1 MFVYRNLTLSAN
13 IVSTALFVLETFS
26 DIHLDDGVEDENDDK
41 LWLPVKTVF
50 NLMKFHHNTPR
61 ILIRVIQAFNSVYF
75 MANEKVK
82 AEMVKGYSELKIS
95 DFIYEKVVKEVDFS
109 KGSIRYELQ
118 ELQSNIL
125 NGFYGPLLKKD
136 DKDQHTIRKRLEMMR
151 RDIFGIE
158 KNEIDETSDEERVEQ
173 YEIMGCTT
181 PKEPWKEFQD
191 SPSGKLALYL
201 VFYFN
206 NKYKKELK
214 QIIEKNGCTAKD
226 AAGCPLIASS
236 IDLVELLCDI
246 LAIRVEEIPVEYKR
260 LQYRMYQ
267 HNEEAK
273 GEFVPMFYS
282 NQEFL
287 GVSITYTHS
296 SKYKFSFYTIKII
309 NSFYRLLTHFSFKLR
324 KCFQFV

>member
-1 MFVYRNLTLSAN
+1 MRVSLNSIAKFSHASYIVIVLYTIIDCIVKDIIISSNRNLTLSAN

-41 LWLPVKTVF
+41 LWLPVSTVF
-50 NLMKFHHNTPR
+50 NLMRFYHTKPK

-75 MANEKVK
+75 MANDKVK
-82 AEMVKGYSELKIS
+82 AEMVKGYSEQKIS
-95 DFIYEKVVKEVDFS
+95 DFVYEKVVKEEDIS

-136 DKDQHTIRKRLEMMR
+136 AKDPLTIRKRLEMMR
-151 RDIFGIE
+151 RDIFGV
-158 KNEIDETSDEERVEQ
+158 KDEETTSEEDKAEQ
-173 YEIMGCTT
+173 YEIMGSSI
-181 PKEPWKEFQD
+181 PEEPWKEFQG

-206 NKYKKELK
+206 NKHKNDLK
-214 QIIEKNGCTAKD
+214 QIIEGNGCRAQD
-226 AAGCPLIASS
+226 VVGCPLIASS
-236 IDLVELLCDI
+236 INLVELLCEI

-287 GVSITYTHS
+287 GVS
-296 SKYKFSFYTIKII
+296 
-309 NSFYRLLTHFSFKLR
+309 NR
-324 KCFQFV
+324 

>member
-1 MFVYRNLTLSAN
+1 MFLYRNLTLSAN

-41 LWLPVKTVF
+41 LWLPVTTVF
-50 NLMKFHHNTPR
+50 NLMKFYHTTPT

-82 AEMVKGYSELKIS
+82 AEMVKGYSELKVS
-95 DFIYEKVVKEVDFS
+95 EFVYEKVIKVVNIS

-118 ELQSNIL
+118 ELQSNVL
-125 NGFYGPLLKKD
+125 NGYYGPLLKKD
-136 DKDQHTIRKRLEMMR
+136 DKDRHTIRKRLELMR
-151 RDIFGIE
+151 GEIFGIE
-158 KNEIDETSDEERVEQ
+158 KDEIHLTPDEEKVEQ

-181 PKEPWKEFQD
+181 PEEPWKEFQD

-206 NKYKKELK
+206 NRHKNDLK
-214 QIIEKNGCTAKD
+214 QIIAKNGCTAKD

-236 IDLVELLCDI
+236 IDLVELLCEI
-246 LAIRVEEIPVEYKR
+246 LAIRVEETPVEYKR
-260 LQYRMYQ
+260 LEYRKNTKSNAEC
-267 HNEEAK
+267 NEKAK

-282 NQEFL
+282 NPEFL
-287 GVSITYTHS
+287 GVSITYTHE
-296 SKYKFSFYTIKII
+296 SKYTF
-309 NSFYRLLTHFSFKLR
+309 NL
-324 KCFQFV
+324 